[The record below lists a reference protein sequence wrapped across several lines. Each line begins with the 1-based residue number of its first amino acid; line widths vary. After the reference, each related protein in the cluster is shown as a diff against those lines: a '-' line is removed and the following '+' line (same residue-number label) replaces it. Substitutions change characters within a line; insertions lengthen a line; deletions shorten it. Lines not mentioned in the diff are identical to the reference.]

1 MFSSTLDVKPNEHGE
16 YEVAKGVSASIFRAI
31 MVRESVCTATLKLY
45 PYQLFSLYFKEF
57 YKLGIV
63 TCPASESIQ
72 EMKEACDYLMIPFD
86 DKTIKT
92 NNLGGSLFPHSSLPS
107 LLPLPVFALHVLNFE
122 LYIQVIFLMNYPMMV
137 PSISLKSML
146 AKTYFQSWC
155 IVLG

>member
-45 PYQLFSLYFKEF
+45 PYQLLFSLYFKEF
-57 YKLGIV
+57 YKLGVV

-92 NNLGGSLFPHSSLPS
+92 NNLGGSLSSPLSPS
-107 LLPLPVFALHVLNFE
+107 LSS
-122 LYIQVIFLMNYPMMV
+122 
-137 PSISLKSML
+137 PSS
-146 AKTYFQSWC
+146 C
-155 IVLG
+155 ICIARVKF

>member
-45 PYQLFSLYFKEF
+45 PYQLLFSLYFKEF
-57 YKLGIV
+57 YKLGVV

-92 NNLGGSLFPHSSLPS
+92 NNLGGSLSSPLFPS
-107 LLPLPVFALHVLNFE
+107 LSSSFPCTIARVKF
-122 LYIQVIFLMNYPMMV
+122 
-137 PSISLKSML
+137 
-146 AKTYFQSWC
+146 
-155 IVLG
+155 